1 MEEHRSKVGPPA
13 EMSEA
18 ISWAYFWPPSLQLSI
33 YSSPPEPVTLA
44 EVRGPLEDQVA
55 SARTFLSDATK
66 QGRDTIRG
74 QVDRWIG
81 VEKAVES
88 E

>member
-1 MEEHRSKVGPPA
+1 
-13 EMSEA
+13 
-18 ISWAYFWPPSLQLSI
+18 
-33 YSSPPEPVTLA
+33 VTLA

-55 SARTFLSDATK
+55 AGRKYILEATK
-66 QGRDTIRG
+66 TGRDAIKDR
-74 QVDRWIG
+74 VDQWIG